1 LVRSGDLPLGWKS
14 SKILPTDHSLM
25 TRRPS
30 IFSSEDARIAAQK
43 RLPRMIFDFIE
54 GAAGREVASRRNQSR
69 FDDILLQPRA
79 MADIGSR
86 TLTTRFLGRDYAL
99 PLGIAPMGMCNLAH
113 PRADTQIAQAAVDW
127 QMPVCLSSAGSSG
140 LVDMLRWSDGL
151 AWFQLYFG
159 QSSEVSFQTVDR
171 AHAAGYETL
180 ILTVDVPE
188 VSRRIR
194 DQRNGFGLPFR
205 PTPQALLDFAQHPR
219 WTFSTLL
226 HGVPAPQ
233 NFASSGK
240 SFDRTASRA
249 GADWHFL
256 QALRDRWPGK
266 LIVKGITSPEDALRV
281 RSLGVDA
288 IYVSNHGGRQLDSA
302 PAAIDLLP
310 IIRRAVG
317 PSYPLLFDSGV
328 RNGDDIVKAIA
339 LGADFVMIGRPVLYA
354 LGAAGG
360 AGLQSLLQ
368 CFAQDID
375 LTMAQIGIARIED
388 IDTRTLF
395 SAVPQ
400 AASGDTLLG
409 PRTLATALRPLQ
421 EPVRK

>member
-1 LVRSGDLPLGWKS
+1 
-14 SKILPTDHSLM
+14 
-25 TRRPS
+25 
-30 IFSSEDARIAAQK
+30 
-43 RLPRMIFDFIE
+43 
-54 GAAGREVASRRNQSR
+54 
-69 FDDILLQPRA
+69 

-86 TLTTRFLGRDYAL
+86 ATATQFLGRDYAL

-113 PRADTQIAQAAVDW
+113 PRADAQIAKAAVDW
-127 QMPVCLSSAGSSG
+127 RIPVCLSSAGSSG
-140 LVDMLRWSDGL
+140 LADMLRWSDGL

-159 QSSEVSFQTVDR
+159 QSTEVSFQTVDR
-171 AHAAGYETL
+171 ARAAGYETL

-194 DQRNGFGLPFR
+194 DQRNGFGFPFR
-205 PTPQALLDFAQHPR
+205 PTPQALWDFAQHPR
-219 WTFSTLL
+219 WALATLL
-226 HGVPAPQ
+226 NGVPAPQ

-240 SFDRTASRA
+240 SFDRKASRA

-256 QALRDRWPGK
+256 QSLRDRWHGK

-281 RSLGVDA
+281 RNLGVDA
-288 IYVSNHGGRQLDSA
+288 VYVSNHGGRQLDSA

-328 RNGDDIVKAIA
+328 RNGEDVVKALA
-339 LGADFVMIGRPVLYA
+339 LGADFVLIGRPVLYA

-368 CFAQDID
+368 CFAEDID
-375 LTMAQIGIARIED
+375 LALSQIGMAKIED
-388 IDTRTLF
+388 IDARALF
-395 SAVPQ
+395 SGGQ
-400 AASGDTLLG
+400 AAASSDTISG
-409 PRTLATALRPLQ
+409 PRALVPALRPLQ
-421 EPVRK
+421 EPARK